1 MKKRG
6 GKGGLD
12 NKHGVAKRVE
22 AIVVFDRVVVGI
34 EDLFTAGKG
43 GDEDKQGGLGKM
55 EVGDQSFY
63 RGDVVAWCDKKTR
76 PSFAGFAVE
85 GFENTNSRGT
95 DGDDATTV
103 FFGSVDRFGGGG

>member
-12 NKHGVAKRVE
+12 NKHGIAKRVE

-43 GDEDKQGGLGKM
+43 GDEDK
-55 EVGDQSFY
+55 
-63 RGDVVAWCDKKTR
+63 
-76 PSFAGFAVE
+76 
-85 GFENTNSRGT
+85 
-95 DGDDATTV
+95 
-103 FFGSVDRFGGGG
+103 